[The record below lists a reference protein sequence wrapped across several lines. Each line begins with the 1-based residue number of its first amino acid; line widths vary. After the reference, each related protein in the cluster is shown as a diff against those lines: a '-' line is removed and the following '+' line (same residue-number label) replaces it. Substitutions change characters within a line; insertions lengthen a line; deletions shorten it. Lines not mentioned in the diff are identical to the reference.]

1 MFQLEA
7 EQMIEQL
14 IYWVQVDPSG
24 LGRPQLPGEVPINSL
39 SVPMMLMCLVQQLT
53 EGRGQEVAQ
62 KYKELGNWCVE
73 QILQHIQVWTQTTL
87 CCFFCH
93 SCIFYQVP
101 SIHKYSYFSFL
112 SSASFNAESW
122 HSYLR
127 ERVSGWI

>member
-7 EQMIEQL
+7 EQMMEQL

-73 QILQHIQVWTQTTL
+73 QILQHIQVWTQTNTL
-87 CCFFCH
+87 LL
-93 SCIFYQVP
+93 
-101 SIHKYSYFSFL
+101 FL
-112 SSASFNAESW
+112 SQLYILSSTFYS
-122 HSYLR
+122 
-127 ERVSGWI
+127 